1 RWSCLIAD
9 RGEIDDHGHV
19 LVTPSGVPPDMFVD
33 ADDAHVIEP
42 GRILDE
48 SPMSFGQDRVI
59 SGVPGY
65 SELGRDDGDRG
76 VIDNECFQSPC
87 ESGARDLGPGWGCL
101 VGVMAPHAP
110 TEFALVATESDE
122 QGGGT
127 VPEGFVS
134 QFPGHSIAGPA
145 MSAASVA
152 PLIVSGWGAQENCF

>member
-1 RWSCLIAD
+1 MKSL
-9 RGEIDDHGHV
+9 
-19 LVTPSGVPPDMFVD
+19 
-33 ADDAHVIEP
+33 
-42 GRILDE
+42 
-48 SPMSFGQDRVI
+48 I

-76 VIDNECFQSPC
+76 VIDNECFQSPG

>member
-1 RWSCLIAD
+1 MNPSIATTSIPSRKAFDCRASRDLNTALDRPFNHVQQSRWSCLIAD

-42 GRILDE
+42 GRIVDE

-101 VGVMAPHAP
+101 VGVMAPTRP
-110 TEFALVATESDE
+110 RSAL
-122 QGGGT
+122 
-127 VPEGFVS
+127 
-134 QFPGHSIAGPA
+134 
-145 MSAASVA
+145 
-152 PLIVSGWGAQENCF
+152 